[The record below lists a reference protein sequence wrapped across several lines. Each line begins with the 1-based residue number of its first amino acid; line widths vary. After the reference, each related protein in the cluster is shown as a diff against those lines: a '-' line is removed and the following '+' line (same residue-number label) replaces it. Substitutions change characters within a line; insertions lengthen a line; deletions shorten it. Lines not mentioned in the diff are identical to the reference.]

1 MVVHSSGISKLV
13 SGVIMPISTRPTKS
27 GEKKVFKKKRS
38 NMSGRLNVS
47 ARSVARA
54 ESDDLVP
61 GMKVDRLPATRQS
74 KTKQRAISEN
84 RRRRYAPNRD

>member
-1 MVVHSSGISKLV
+1 
-13 SGVIMPISTRPTKS
+13 MPISTRPANS

-54 ESDDLVP
+54 DSGNLVP
-61 GMKVDRLPATRQS
+61 GMKVDRLPPTDKS
-74 KTKQRAISEN
+74 KRKHQAITEN

>member
-1 MVVHSSGISKLV
+1 
-13 SGVIMPISTRPTKS
+13 MPISTRPTNS

-54 ESDDLVP
+54 DSADLVP
-61 GMKVDRLPATRQS
+61 GMKVDRLPPRRGA
-74 KTKQRAISEN
+74 KKKQQVINEN

>member
-1 MVVHSSGISKLV
+1 
-13 SGVIMPISTRPTKS
+13 MPISTRPAMS
-27 GEKKVFKKKRS
+27 GAKKVFKKKRS

-54 ESDDLVP
+54 DSTKLVP
-61 GMKVDRLPATRQS
+61 GMKVDRLPPTRGA
-74 KTKQRAISEN
+74 KKKQQAITEN